1 MPDVTLAQV
10 VASDGPAL
18 IAANLA
24 SRSLHHPW
32 AHPCTDQPAFDSWI
46 AGVQTPATRAFIAR
60 AAAGEITG
68 AITFSQIA
76 FGNFCSAY
84 LGFYAMAAF
93 AGQGYM
99 KAALLLAIAHAF
111 GPLGLHR
118 LEANIQP
125 ENTRSIALIRGL
137 GFSRE
142 GFSPAYLRIGGAWR
156 DHERWALI
164 KPDETD
170 FPA

>member
-1 MPDVTLAQV
+1 MPEITLHPVGAT
-10 VASDGPAL
+10 DGPAL
-18 IAANLA
+18 IAANFA
-24 SRSLHHPW
+24 SRTFHHPW
-32 AHPCTDQPAFDSWI
+32 AHPCTDEPAFDAWF
-46 AGVQTPATRAFIAR
+46 AGTQTLTTRAFLAR
-60 AAAGEITG
+60 TPAGDITG
-68 AITFSQIA
+68 AITLSQMSM
-76 FGNFCSAY
+76 GNFCSAY
-84 LGFYAMAAF
+84 LGFYATASF

-99 KAALLLAIAHAF
+99 KAALRLAIAQAF

-125 ENTRSIALIRGL
+125 ENTRSISLIRGL